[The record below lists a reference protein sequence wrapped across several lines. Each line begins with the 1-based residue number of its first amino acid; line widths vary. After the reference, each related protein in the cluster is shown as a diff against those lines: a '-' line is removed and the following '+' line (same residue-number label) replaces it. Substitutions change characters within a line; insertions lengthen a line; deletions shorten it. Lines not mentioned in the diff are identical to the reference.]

1 MPILSNLSDF
11 RQKATNAAGRKLGLL
26 GLDVSKRAI
35 GVAGAD
41 PGWQLATPI
50 VTIRRTGL
58 WKDIEQLKIQLG
70 ERQASA
76 LIIGLPLN
84 MDGSEGPRCQAI
96 RRFAKDVDKELGLP
110 TLLWDE
116 RLTTFAAEERADEL
130 GLKGKKKNQ
139 MLDALAAAAML
150 QDALNA
156 LRRRS

>member
-1 MPILSNLSDF
+1 M
-11 RQKATNAAGRKLGLL
+11 
-26 GLDVSKRAI
+26 
-35 GVAGAD
+35 AGAD

-58 WKDIEQLKIQLG
+58 SKDIGQLKIRLG

-76 LIIGLPLN
+76 LIIGWPLN
-84 MDGSEGPRCQAI
+84 MDGSEGPRCQAT
-96 RRFAKDVDKELGLP
+96 RQFAKDVDKEFGLP

-116 RLTTFAAEERADEL
+116 RLTTFAAEEHADEL